1 MANNSIEAEGV
12 DSLVRSLQSNNALH
26 ALLLGGNPGFTT
38 DSAFVAAEA
47 TAKTPLRLSLMPQGV
62 AMLLKRW
69 MTLQLKEK
77 LNMNTESLGM
87 LSTSTS
93 TRVAPGTPSK
103 RTAAN
108 ISAAGSARESINT
121 LQSSADSHDDVSL
134 GWKEMKEEQ
143 RRHLHAPSNQVV
155 YDSTPSRLTRQA
167 REDSRNGEY
176 QSTTQTPLSFA
187 RVSTPSNISRL
198 IPSNSAPTPIPALYG
213 EGFSQRMG
221 PESVSRNF
229 NGPEPASRNYD
240 GPEPAFRNYYG
251 PESAFRNY
259 NGSESTSR
267 NDNGLSSVTMQ
278 NRYAS
283 HGNHGMKH
291 VVPQVHKEFGTEED
305 WEIEKEKE
313 KEKEKERER
322 ERPLIKKVLQAWTSP
337 AATEILGQHLR
348 HLLDSSV
355 GRYDRDTSQHKRS
368 HSASRVAQSNAEVR
382 RQADI
387 CARLSMGMSVTD
399 RYVPPIRAKPSPQ
412 RQREISSF
420 SNGRDGNLY
429 SDHLMPY
436 QEGGNAY
443 SAVGQ
448 DTASKYGQLQ
458 PTSLSDKSN
467 IVKKKKKIR
476 KKRKEEEQIEAQKN
490 AFEGIVSHFSDT
502 VRDISKSLGTVTE
515 QLRDVTGSL
524 SESVSVMNR
533 SQMSISPNKSMTSAS
548 FNRTSNSFAA
558 ELEPSPANER
568 MKQTHGRSNGST
580 FSDADRIEVSVRDG
594 REEKKSMKS
603 MGIVQDIPVYQMHP
617 NGRYSGH
624 EGENS
629 NRPSGGDSSIRLR
642 DSQTEIHISTEREK
656 LPHSNYN
663 SYSNENIQNHALRK
677 TQTVPKANPPA
688 STYFTHIDNGGI
700 AFNQR
705 NVLNQREISEVEMAS
720 LIRER
725 LKKKL
730 ESVLR
735 PPSS

>member
-1 MANNSIEAEGV
+1 MNIANNSIEAEGV

-77 LNMNTESLGM
+77 LNMKTESLGM
-87 LSTSTS
+87 LSTSIS
-93 TRVAPGTPSK
+93 KRVAPGTPSK

-108 ISAAGSARESINT
+108 TSATGSARESINT
-121 LQSSADSHDDVSL
+121 LQSIADSHDDVSL
-134 GWKEMKEEQ
+134 GWKEMKEVQE
-143 RRHLHAPSNQVV
+143 RHSHAPSSPVA

-167 REDSRNGEY
+167 REGSRNGEY

-229 NGPEPASRNYD
+229 NGLEPASRNYD
-240 GPEPAFRNYYG
+240 GA
-251 PESAFRNY
+251 ESAFRNY
-259 NGSESTSR
+259 NGPESASRNYNGSGSTSR
-267 NDNGLSSVTMQ
+267 NDNGLSSLTMQ

-283 HGNHGMKH
+283 HGNIGMKH
-291 VVPQVHKEFGTEED
+291 IVPQVHKEFGTEED
-305 WEIEKEKE
+305 WENEKNKE
-313 KEKEKERER
+313 RQRER

-368 HSASRVAQSNAEVR
+368 HSVSRVAQSNAEVR

-412 RQREISSF
+412 RQRAISSF
-420 SNGRDGNLY
+420 SNGLDGNPH
-429 SDHLMPY
+429 SDHLMLY
-436 QEGGNAY
+436 QEGGHAY
-443 SAVGQ
+443 STVGQ
-448 DTASKYGQLQ
+448 DTASTYGQLQ
-458 PTSLSDKSN
+458 PTILSDKSN

-548 FNRTSNSFAA
+548 VNRTSNSFAA
-558 ELEPSPANER
+558 GFEPSPANER
-568 MKQTHGRSNGST
+568 MKRTYGRSNGST

-594 REEKKSMKS
+594 RDEEKSKKS
-603 MGIVQDIPVYQMHP
+603 MGIVQDLPVYQLHS

-624 EGENS
+624 EGGHS
-629 NRPSGGDSSIRLR
+629 NRPSGGDSPIRSR
-642 DSQTEIHISTEREK
+642 DSQTEIDISTERGK
-656 LPHSNYN
+656 LRHTNYN
-663 SYSNENIQNHALRK
+663 SNTNENIQNHALRK
-677 TQTVPKANPPA
+677 TQTVPKANPPTP
-688 STYFTHIDNGGI
+688 TYFTHIDNSGI
-700 AFNQR
+700 AFNER
-705 NVLNQREISEVEMAS
+705 NILNQREISEVEMAS